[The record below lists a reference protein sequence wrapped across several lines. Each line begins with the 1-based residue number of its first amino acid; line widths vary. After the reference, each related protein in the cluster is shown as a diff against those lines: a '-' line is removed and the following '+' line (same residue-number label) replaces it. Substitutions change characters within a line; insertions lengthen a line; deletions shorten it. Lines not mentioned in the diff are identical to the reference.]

1 MTNKELAEYKKI
13 ITDQIEALKETIR
26 SMTESV
32 KPIEPDTAIGRLSRM
47 EAIQAKSISESNLKN
62 KRMRL
67 QRLEAALLRIE
78 RGTFGLCSVC
88 EEDIPEKRLKIA
100 PESTVC
106 MDCLN
111 EQG

>member
-1 MTNKELAEYKKI
+1 MTDNELKYYKELIEKQIAE
-13 ITDQIEALKETIR
+13 LKETIA
-26 SMTESV
+26 SMAESV

-47 EAIQAKSISESNLKN
+47 EAIQAKSISESNLKQ

-67 QRLEAALLRIE
+67 QRLEAALKRIE

-111 EQG
+111 EA